1 MKYQGPAAVIFLC
14 IALANVSTPVNA
26 EQITSHS
33 PAQFQPGEKPAPQ
46 APHSSPAGL
55 KTTSDQKDQTELN
68 MLDTLWIL
76 SFAIAGLVL
85 LRKVQG
91 E

>member
-1 MKYQGPAAVIFLC
+1 MKYKGQSAAICLC

-26 EQITSHS
+26 ELIASHS
-33 PAQFQPGEKPAPQ
+33 PEQFQPHEKSAP
-46 APHSSPAGL
+46 PGSSEDI
-55 KTTSDQKDQTELN
+55 TTTTGQKEQVELN
-68 MLDTLWIL
+68 MLDTIWIV

-85 LRKVQG
+85 LRKVHG

>member
-1 MKYQGPAAVIFLC
+1 MKNKGQAAAICLC

-26 EQITSHS
+26 ELIASHS
-33 PAQFQPGEKPAPQ
+33 PAQFQPYEKSIPPGT
-46 APHSSPAGL
+46 SEDI
-55 KTTSDQKDQTELN
+55 KTTTGQKEQVELN
-68 MLDTLWIL
+68 MLDTIWIVSL
-76 SFAIAGLVL
+76 AIAGLAL

>member
-1 MKYQGPAAVIFLC
+1 MKYKGQVAAICLC

-26 EQITSHS
+26 ELIASHS
-33 PAQFQPGEKPAPQ
+33 PAQFQPHEKSAP
-46 APHSSPAGL
+46 PGSSEDI
-55 KTTSDQKDQTELN
+55 KTTLGQKEQVELN
-68 MLDTLWIL
+68 MLDTIWIV

-85 LRKVQG
+85 LRKIQG